1 MLITMTWL
9 RLDARR
15 RWRSLTVLALL
26 IALATATILT
36 SIAGARR
43 GESAYSRLQARTL
56 PATVTVLLNQPRFD
70 WARVA
75 ALPQVAALTKFPVV
89 FGFEAQG
96 YTAASTG
103 FPLADDQ
110 MTRTIERPVIL
121 AGRLFNPRRADEVM
135 VTPKFTATSGKG
147 VGDFLTL
154 ELASVRQANRGYD
167 GSTGPP
173 RGPRIR
179 VRIVGEGRSPWAL
192 DADTPGSP
200 GGILST
206 PALFTRY
213 RAEMFGTNG
222 DAYINALIR
231 LKGGEAAIPAFR
243 TALAKVTGRHDTD
256 VWDNSEK
263 FGDPLRRVT
272 AYEAACLLAFGLAAL
287 AAALFL
293 IGQSVSR
300 YTSATVPDLQ
310 VLQAVGMTRRRPSR
324 PPRPGRSWPGWP
336 AARWAWPGAIVA
348 SRWMPIGVASIA
360 EPDPGISLDWL
371 VLGPGWVL
379 VPLLVLAGS
388 AAAAAV
394 ALSAGRRPAAR
405 RRSVIAAAAAAANF
419 PVPLVVGARFAL
431 EPGRGRS
438 AVPVRSALV
447 GAVVG
452 VLGVLAAFT
461 FSAGVSDAASHPER
475 FGQTWQLT
483 TFLGYN
489 GQDSGPAGRVLR
501 AVAADRDV
509 TGVDDARIGGA
520 QSGHVSIESFTYA
533 PVGGKR
539 PVVVLTA
546 GRMPARPDEIVLAPT
561 TAQEMHARTGS
572 VVRLAGGGAGHEGR
586 PGHRHRL
593 RSPGAAQRVRGR
605 SLAHSRRIRPDLPRR
620 ALRVQVPRRDRV
632 AAAGRGRGGGRAPA
646 RRPAAA
652 IHGGKAFKFTPP
664 PPIPEVQEIQD
675 LELLPVALS
684 AFLALLAVSAVGH
697 ALSIAV
703 RRRRHDLAVLR
714 ALGITRGQARLVVD
728 DPGQPAGRDRPAV
741 RGAAGHRARPG
752 HLAHGGRF
760 HPAGLSPAGG
770 PGGPAPDR
778 PGRPAGRERAGGLA
792 AAARGAP
799 ARRPGPAQRVAGRA
813 PGRVQHAA
821 GRGPAGTGGP
831 GGLALERRI
840 DDAFR

>member
-15 RWRSLTVLALL
+15 RWRSLAVLALL

-43 GESAYSRLQARTL
+43 GESAYNRLAARTL
-56 PATVTVLLNQPRFD
+56 PATATVLPNQPRFN
-70 WARVA
+70 WAKVA

-96 YTAASTG
+96 FTAASTG

-110 MTRTIERPVIL
+110 MSTTIERPVIL
-121 AGRLFNPRRADEVM
+121 AGRLFNPRRADEVV
-135 VTPKFTATSGKG
+135 VTPKFAAASGQG

-154 ELASVRQANRGYD
+154 ELSSVRQANEGYD

-173 RGPRIR
+173 RGPQIR
-179 VRIVGEGRSPWAL
+179 VRIVGEVRSPWDL
-192 DADTPGSP
+192 SADGPGSP
-200 GGILST
+200 GGIATT

-213 RAEMFGTNG
+213 RADMMGTNG
-222 DAYINALIR
+222 HAYINALVR

-243 TALAKVTGRHDTD
+243 AALARVTGRHDID

-263 FGDPLRRVT
+263 FGDPVRRVT

-293 IGQSVSR
+293 IGQSVAR
-300 YTSATVPDLQ
+300 YVSATLPDLQ
-310 VLQAVGMTRRRPSR
+310 VLQAVGMTRTQAI
-324 PPRPGRSWPGWP
+324 
-336 AARWAWPGAIVA
+336 AAASAGPFLAGLAGGTLGVAGAAVA
-348 SRWMPIGVASIA
+348 SRWTPIGVASIA
-360 EPDPGISLDWL
+360 EPHPGFDLDWL

-388 AAAAAV
+388 AAAAAA

-405 RRSVIAAAAAAANF
+405 RRSVVAAAAAAANF

-447 GAVVG
+447 GAVAG

-483 TFLGYN
+483 AFFGYN
-489 GQDSGPAGRVLR
+489 GQDAGPADRVLR

-539 PVVVLTA
+539 PVIVLTA
-546 GRMPARPDEIVLAPT
+546 GRMPVRADEIALAPT
-561 TAQEMHARTGS
+561 TAQDMHATTGS
-572 VVRLAGGGAGHEGR
+572 VVRLAGGTATTRAVRVTGIGFVPPGPHNGYADGAWLTPAGYNRIFGGARYGFKFHGATVSLR
-586 PGHRHRL
+586 PG
-593 RSPGAAQRVRGR
+593 A
-605 SLAHSRRIRPDLPRR
+605 D
-620 ALRVQVPRRDRV
+620 V
-632 AAAGRGRGGGRAPA
+632 AAVA
-646 RRPAAA
+646 RRLDATASS
-652 IHGGKAFKFTPP
+652 IRGGKAFMFTPP
-664 PPIPEVQEIQD
+664 LQLPEVQVIQD
-675 LELLPVALS
+675 LEVLPVALS

-714 ALGITRGQARLVVD
+714 ALGITRRQARLVVTTQASLLAVIGLLFGV
-728 DPGQPAGRDRPAV
+728 PLGIALGRAVWRTVAGFTPLAYHPPVALAALLLIGPVALLAANALAAWPQRRAGRLH
-741 RGAAGHRARPG
+741 AG
-752 HLAHGGRF
+752 
-760 HPAGLSPAGG
+760 
-770 PGGPAPDR
+770 
-778 PGRPAGRERAGGLA
+778 
-792 AAARGAP
+792 
-799 ARRPGPAQRVAGRA
+799 Q
-813 PGRVQHAA
+813 
-821 GRGPAGTGGP
+821 
-831 GGLALERRI
+831 ALRSE
-840 DDAFR
+840 